1 MTKKRYLLDEIISD
15 LKEKMV
21 FIGGPRQIGKTTLA
35 QFIGQKKYKNY
46 EYLNWDHREDRQ
58 KILKGQFRADVS
70 LIIFDEIHKYSQWK
84 NYIKGQFD
92 KYKKNFQI
100 IVTGSSRLD
109 IYRRGGDSLMGR
121 YHYYRLH
128 PFSLLEVLQ
137 EKPKINIL
145 KELTFLKDSPKLE
158 KIFKDLFIFGGFP
171 EIFLKKSGK
180 SLRRFHNQRIERLIK
195 EDIRDIEQ
203 IRDLSLLQVLVELLP
218 LKVGSL
224 LSLNSL
230 REDLEVA
237 HKTISSWMN
246 ILEKFY
252 YHFRIYSYSVKTIK
266 SLRKEPKM
274 YLWDWSEIDDES
286 IRLENIV
293 ASHLL
298 KFVHFLYDVHGHK
311 AEIFFLRDIEGRE
324 VDFLITIN
332 KKPWFAVEVKLKAG
346 KISKHLEYF
355 KTKLKIPFSY
365 QITKENNIDFLQ
377 NNTRVMSASKFFSGL
392 V

>member
-1 MTKKRYLLDEIISD
+1 
-15 LKEKMV
+15 
-21 FIGGPRQIGKTTLA
+21 
-35 QFIGQKKYKNY
+35 
-46 EYLNWDHREDRQ
+46 
-58 KILKGQFRADVS
+58 
-70 LIIFDEIHKYSQWK
+70 
-84 NYIKGQFD
+84 
-92 KYKKNFQI
+92 
-100 IVTGSSRLD
+100 
-109 IYRRGGDSLMGR
+109 
-121 YHYYRLH
+121 
-128 PFSLLEVLQ
+128 
-137 EKPKINIL
+137 
-145 KELTFLKDSPKLE
+145 
-158 KIFKDLFIFGGFP
+158 
-171 EIFLKKSGK
+171 
-180 SLRRFHNQRIERLIK
+180 
-195 EDIRDIEQ
+195 
-203 IRDLSLLQVLVELLP
+203 
-218 LKVGSL
+218 
-224 LSLNSL
+224 
-230 REDLEVA
+230 
-237 HKTISSWMN
+237 
-246 ILEKFY
+246 
-252 YHFRIYSYSVKTIK
+252 
-266 SLRKEPKM
+266 M